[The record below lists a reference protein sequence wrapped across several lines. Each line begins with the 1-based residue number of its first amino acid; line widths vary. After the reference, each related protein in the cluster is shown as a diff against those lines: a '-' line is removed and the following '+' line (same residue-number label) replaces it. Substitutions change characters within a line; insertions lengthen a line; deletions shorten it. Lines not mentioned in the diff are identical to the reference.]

1 MDSHLPKLPNGRS
14 PKPDPHTHIEV
25 CTYIHIY
32 IHTSPLTAH
41 AHSSS
46 SSSIRRLQLHLNSQK
61 SPVFWVPTPGGVLRI
76 PCGQHSA
83 PAKIN
88 SAPMSGYVCFLWGK
102 GSFWGVLSWG
112 GWLGWLGWLVRW
124 VLPLQVLAFGLEL
137 QVEVEVEL
145 GQPDATL
152 KRCAMPMKMRQMGWF
167 RVV

>member
-1 MDSHLPKLPNGRS
+1 MPGRNIVNTKFPSTFLPLAKTTQDMDSHLPKLPNGRS

-102 GSFWGVLSWG
+102 GSFWGAFLGVG
-112 GWLGWLGWLVRW
+112 GWVG
-124 VLPLQVLAFGLEL
+124 
-137 QVEVEVEL
+137 
-145 GQPDATL
+145 
-152 KRCAMPMKMRQMGWF
+152 
-167 RVV
+167 